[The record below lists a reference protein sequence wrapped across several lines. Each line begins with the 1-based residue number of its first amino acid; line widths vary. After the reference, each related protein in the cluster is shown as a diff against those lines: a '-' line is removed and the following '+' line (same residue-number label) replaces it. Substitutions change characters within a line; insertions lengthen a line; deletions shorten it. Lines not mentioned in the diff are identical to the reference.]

1 MATQLM
7 FYETVVPVSPQRHGN
22 WCVESGS
29 RYEFAKHV
37 NSVPL
42 VAVEIPM
49 VAREYT
55 VVFADAGEEVLPLVI
70 LGLKDTE
77 NLYIQ
82 DDGSWNAK
90 YLPAFV
96 RRYPFIF
103 SASED
108 RSKFTL
114 CIDESWN
121 GCNQEGRGQ
130 RLFDEQG
137 ERTPLLERIMGF
149 HQDYHVNAERT
160 KHYCRRLVELDL
172 LETKGVEFNLSN
184 GEKLSLG
191 GFKVISRE
199 KFKELPAETIHEM
212 FQTGELELTYAHLLS
227 LSNLAL
233 LADRVTQK
241 RSSQEEPATD
251 EQQAA
256 LAGAPEEAIS

>member
-55 VVFADAGEEVLPLVI
+55 VVFADAGDEVLPLVI

-77 NLYIQ
+77 NLYIES
-82 DDGSWNAK
+82 DGTWSAK

-108 RSKFTL
+108 RTKFTL
-114 CIDESWN
+114 CIDESWT

-137 ERTPLLERIMGF
+137 QRTPLLERIMGF

-172 LETKGVEFNLSN
+172 LESKGVEFNLSN

-199 KFKELPAETIHEM
+199 KFKALPAETIHEM

-233 LADRVTQK
+233 LAERVGQQ
-241 RSSQEEPATD
+241 RSEDATATPEATEEPAEATS
-251 EQQAA
+251 
-256 LAGAPEEAIS
+256 EEATS